1 MSNFKKY
8 MVVPYV
14 NKIEKPTESFI
25 ENADKSMSD
34 IIKNPEI
41 ADDLKMKL
49 YHQNLN
55 KFLLKY
61 DPETYGVT
69 PTLAKLAQN
78 VTEFLERKND
88 FNPIKIIEEKILIP
102 KIEVKEELADLDV
115 DYSSEPSIDNYEAE
129 KEKKVLTN
137 KSPINN
143 NVSVAS
149 VKTDLNK
156 GENIENSENFL
167 ESYERD
173 INPAASTRSKKFAT
187 HSHGPHG
194 DKSPIKIKA
203 PIKQTTSEIKKP
215 ENLTRKVASQSGN
228 GILSEW
234 KTKKFL

>member
-34 IIKNPEI
+34 IIMNPEI

-61 DPETYGVT
+61 DPETYEVT

-102 KIEVKEELADLDV
+102 KIEVKDELDDLDV
-115 DYSSEPSIDNYEAE
+115 DYSSEPSIENYEAQ
-129 KEKKVLTN
+129 KAKKVLTN
-137 KSPINN
+137 K
-143 NVSVAS
+143 
-149 VKTDLNK
+149 
-156 GENIENSENFL
+156 
-167 ESYERD
+167 
-173 INPAASTRSKKFAT
+173 
-187 HSHGPHG
+187 
-194 DKSPIKIKA
+194 
-203 PIKQTTSEIKKP
+203 
-215 ENLTRKVASQSGN
+215 
-228 GILSEW
+228 
-234 KTKKFL
+234 

>member
-1 MSNFKKY
+1 
-8 MVVPYV
+8 
-14 NKIEKPTESFI
+14 
-25 ENADKSMSD
+25 
-34 IIKNPEI
+34 
-41 ADDLKMKL
+41 MKL

-78 VTEFLERKND
+78 VTEFLERKID

-102 KIEVKEELADLDV
+102 KIEVKEELADLDG
-115 DYSSEPSIDNYEAE
+115 DYTSEPSIDNYEAK

-143 NVSVAS
+143 NVSAES

-167 ESYERD
+167 ESYEKD
-173 INPAASTRSKKFAT
+173 INPAASTRSKKLAT

-194 DKSPIKIKA
+194 DKSPVKIKA
-203 PIKQTTSEIKKP
+203 PIKLTNSEINKP
-215 ENLTRKVASQSGN
+215 DNLSRKVAYQSGN